1 MSLRLRL
8 VGLFTVLV
16 VIVTSAAAVVTVA
29 LWHVED
35 NRALVSDTLQP
46 AAVDSRALLVSLV
59 DQETGQRGFVLTGDD
74 AFLDP
79 YRTGRVEF
87 GRRLARLRADFP
99 HDRGM
104 QRALDSVQ
112 RSAVT
117 WHRVGAEPEIAARRR
132 GGEVAADRLVTQ
144 GAGKTAFDDV
154 RRQVA
159 ALQGLIDRR
168 TTEAQVQDRQ
178 DLRQLRWLVLASR
191 VAVVVLLVGGALLV
205 RHWVLLPVNR
215 LRESMRRVASGR
227 LDSEVVSAGPP
238 EVAAIGRDAEAMRR
252 RIVSELEKARAAT
265 EALTQ
270 HSPVVAGLRRE
281 LSSATRPSAT
291 GLDVAG
297 VMLSAEGEL
306 AGDWW
311 EAVQRPD
318 GSTALIVADV
328 SGHGAEAGLVALRF
342 KQRIT
347 ALLDTD
353 LDVGSA
359 FRIAAIRHDEDVE
372 RFLACLLVVVDPSR
386 REVSWVNAGHPPA
399 LLVSKNAGGQV
410 VELDPTGP
418 LISSVTSGWEV
429 ASAPIGD
436 EDMLLVCTD
445 GVLEAR
451 DDAGAEF
458 GSEGVLGVVRGLRRW
473 SPEEAVAETT
483 EAVRQFAVD
492 VRRDDVTC
500 VAVALADRDP
510 RSVPAERTSV
520 AD

>member
-1 MSLRLRL
+1 VTLRLRL
-8 VGLFTVLV
+8 VWLFTALV
-16 VIVTSAAAVVTVA
+16 VIVIGAAVVVSVA
-29 LWHVED
+29 LLHVED
-35 NRALVSDTLQP
+35 NRTLVTETLQP

-59 DQETGQRGFVLTGDD
+59 DQETGQRGFVLTGDP
-74 AFLDP
+74 AFLAP
-79 YRTGRVEF
+79 YRKGRVEF
-87 GRRLARLRADFP
+87 GHRLARLRADFP
-99 HDRGM
+99 DDPGM
-104 QRALDSVQ
+104 QRALDSVE
-112 RSAVT
+112 RSATT
-117 WHRVGAEPEIAARRR
+117 WHRVGADPEIAARRQ
-132 GGEVAADRLVTQ
+132 GGERAADRLVTR
-144 GAGKTAFDDV
+144 GTGKAAFDDV

-159 ALQGLIDRR
+159 ALQELIDRR
-168 TTEAQVQDRQ
+168 TTAAQLQDRH
-178 DLRQLRWLVLASR
+178 DLRVLRWLVFFSR
-191 VAVVVLLVGGALLV
+191 VASVVLLVVGALLV
-205 RHWVLLPVNR
+205 RRWVLLPVNR
-215 LRESMRRVASGR
+215 LRESMRQVASGR
-227 LDSEVVSAGPP
+227 LDNEVVSAGPP

-252 RIVSELEKARAAT
+252 RIVDELEKARAAT

-281 LSSATRPSAT
+281 LSSARRPVAS

-297 VMLSAEGEL
+297 VMLSAEGVL

-353 LDVGSA
+353 LDVGAA
-359 FRIAAIRHDEDVE
+359 FRIASIRHDEDVE
-372 RFLACLLVVVDPSR
+372 RFLSCLLVVVDPAE

-429 ASAPIGD
+429 ATAPIGD

-451 DDAGAEF
+451 NDSGAEF

-473 SPEEAVAETT
+473 SPEERSPRPRRRCAGSRPTYVATT
-483 EAVRQFAVD
+483 
-492 VRRDDVTC
+492 
-500 VAVALADRDP
+500 
-510 RSVPAERTSV
+510 
-520 AD
+520 